1 MNRFIN
7 YAHRGAS
14 DYAPENTMSAF
25 RKAIELK
32 ANGIE
37 LDLQKTKD
45 GKLVIFH
52 DKEID
57 KKSNGTGKISD
68 YTYNELLELD
78 FGSWFGKEFKNEKIV
93 LFEDFMKSVSD
104 KNLILAIE
112 LKEEGIEKDTLEI
125 IDKYYNKAN
134 IFITSFLYNALS
146 NVRKFDNNIK
156 IGWLIED
163 DINKRNVSELVKISG
178 NQICPPANLVSK
190 EGIKLARENGL
201 SVRLWGV
208 SNEEIMERVYKFDID
223 GMTVNFP
230 DKLKRL
236 MEVNNNE

>member
-1 MNRFIN
+1 MNFVN

-14 DYAPENTMSAF
+14 SYAPENTMSSFKKAF
-25 RKAIELK
+25 QLGS
-32 ANGIE
+32 NGIE

-68 YTYNELLELD
+68 YTYNELLEFD

-156 IGWLIED
+156 IGWLIGE
-163 DINKRNVSELVKISG
+163 DINKKNVSELIKISG
-178 NQICPPANLVSK
+178 NQICPPANLVSI

>member
-1 MNRFIN
+1 MNFVN

-14 DYAPENTMSAF
+14 SYAPENTMSSFKKAF
-25 RKAIELK
+25 QLGS
-32 ANGIE
+32 NGIE

-112 LKEEGIEKDTLEI
+112 LKEEGIEKNTLEI

-156 IGWLIED
+156 IGWLIGE
-163 DINKRNVSELVKISG
+163 DINKKNVSELIKISG
-178 NQICPPANLVSK
+178 NQICPPANLVSI

>member
-1 MNRFIN
+1 MNFVN

-14 DYAPENTMSAF
+14 AYAPENTMSSFKKAF
-25 RKAIELK
+25 QLGS
-32 ANGIE
+32 NGIE

-45 GKLVIFH
+45 GKIVIFH

>member
-1 MNRFIN
+1 MNFVN

-14 DYAPENTMSAF
+14 AYAPENTMSSFKKAF
-25 RKAIELK
+25 QLGS
-32 ANGIE
+32 NGIE

-45 GKLVIFH
+45 GKIVIFH

-93 LFEDFMKSVSD
+93 LFEDFMQSVSD

-112 LKEEGIEKDTLEI
+112 LKEEEIEKDTLEI
-125 IDKYYNKAN
+125 INKYYNKDN
-134 IFITSFLYNALS
+134 IFITSFIYNALL

-156 IGWLIED
+156 IGWLIKD

>member
-1 MNRFIN
+1 MNFVN

-14 DYAPENTMSAF
+14 SYAPENTMSSFKKAF
-25 RKAIELK
+25 QLGS
-32 ANGIE
+32 NGIE

-156 IGWLIED
+156 IGWLIKE
-163 DINKRNVSELVKISG
+163 DINQKNILEFMKISG
-178 NQICPPANLVSK
+178 NQICPPADLVS
-190 EGIKLARENGL
+190 ENGIKLARKNNLG
-201 SVRLWGV
+201 VRLWGV
-208 SNEEIMERVYKFDID
+208 SNENIMLKVYNLDID

-230 DKLKRL
+230 DKLNEL
-236 MEVNNNE
+236 IMNN

>member
-1 MNRFIN
+1 MNFVN

-14 DYAPENTMSAF
+14 SYAPENTMSSFKKAF
-25 RKAIELK
+25 QLGS
-32 ANGIE
+32 NGIE

-78 FGSWFGKEFKNEKIV
+78 FGSWFCKEFKNEKIV

>member
-1 MNRFIN
+1 MNFVN

-14 DYAPENTMSAF
+14 AYAPENTMSSFKKAF
-25 RKAIELK
+25 QLGS
-32 ANGIE
+32 NGIE

-93 LFEDFMKSVSD
+93 LFEDFMQSVSD

-112 LKEEGIEKDTLEI
+112 LKEEEIEKDTLEI
-125 IDKYYNKAN
+125 INKYYNKDN
-134 IFITSFLYNALS
+134 IFITSFIYNALL

-156 IGWLIED
+156 IGWLIKD

>member
-1 MNRFIN
+1 MNFVN

-14 DYAPENTMSAF
+14 AYAPENTMSSFKKAF
-25 RKAIELK
+25 QLGS
-32 ANGIE
+32 NGIE

-45 GKLVIFH
+45 GKIVIFH

-68 YTYNELLELD
+68 YTYNELLEFD

-125 IDKYYNKAN
+125 INKYYNKDN

-146 NVRKFDNNIK
+146 NIRKLDNNIK
-156 IGWLIED
+156 IGWLIGE
-163 DINKRNVSELVKISG
+163 DINKKNVSELVKISG

>member
-1 MNRFIN
+1 MNFVN

-14 DYAPENTMSAF
+14 SYAPENTMSSFKKAF
-25 RKAIELK
+25 QLGS
-32 ANGIE
+32 NGIE

-45 GKLVIFH
+45 GKIVIFH

-68 YTYNELLELD
+68 YTYNELLEFD

-125 IDKYYNKAN
+125 INKYYNKDN

-146 NVRKFDNNIK
+146 NIRKFDNNIK
-156 IGWLIED
+156 IGWLIGE
-163 DINKRNVSELVKISG
+163 DINKKNVSELIKISG
-178 NQICPPANLVSK
+178 NQICPPANLVSI

-236 MEVNNNE
+236 MESNNNE

>member
-1 MNRFIN
+1 MNFVN

-14 DYAPENTMSAF
+14 SYAPENTMSSFKKAF
-25 RKAIELK
+25 QLGS
-32 ANGIE
+32 NGIE

-146 NVRKFDNNIK
+146 NIRKLDNNIK
-156 IGWLIED
+156 IGWLIGE
-163 DINKRNVSELVKISG
+163 DINKKNVSELIKISG
-178 NQICPPANLVSK
+178 NQICPPANLVSI

-236 MEVNNNE
+236 MESNNNE

>member
-1 MNRFIN
+1 MNFVN

-14 DYAPENTMSAF
+14 SYAPENTMSSFKKAF
-25 RKAIELK
+25 QLGS
-32 ANGIE
+32 NGIE

-178 NQICPPANLVSK
+178 NQICPPANLVSI

-236 MEVNNNE
+236 MESNNNE

>member
-1 MNRFIN
+1 MNFVN

-14 DYAPENTMSAF
+14 SYAPENTMSSFKKAF
-25 RKAIELK
+25 QLGS
-32 ANGIE
+32 NGIE

>member
-1 MNRFIN
+1 MNFVN

-14 DYAPENTMSAF
+14 SYAPENTMSSFKKAF
-25 RKAIELK
+25 QLGS
-32 ANGIE
+32 NGIE

-208 SNEEIMERVYKFDID
+208 SNEEIMDRVYKFDID

-236 MEVNNNE
+236 MESNNNE

>member
-1 MNRFIN
+1 MNFVN

-14 DYAPENTMSAF
+14 SYAPENTMSSFKKAF
-25 RKAIELK
+25 QLGS
-32 ANGIE
+32 NGIE

-93 LFEDFMKSVSD
+93 LFEDFMKSISD

-125 IDKYYNKAN
+125 INKYYNKDN

-146 NVRKFDNNIK
+146 NIRKLDNNIK
-156 IGWLIED
+156 IGWLIGE
-163 DINKRNVSELVKISG
+163 DINKKNVSELIKISG
-178 NQICPPANLVSK
+178 NQICPPANLVSI

-236 MEVNNNE
+236 MESNNNE

>member
-1 MNRFIN
+1 MNFVN

-14 DYAPENTMSAF
+14 SYAPENTMSSFKKAF
-25 RKAIELK
+25 QLGS
-32 ANGIE
+32 NGIE

-125 IDKYYNKAN
+125 INKYYNKDN

-146 NVRKFDNNIK
+146 NIRKFDNNIK
-156 IGWLIED
+156 IGWLIGE
-163 DINKRNVSELVKISG
+163 DINKKNVSELIKISG
-178 NQICPPANLVSK
+178 NQICPPANLVSI

-236 MEVNNNE
+236 MESNNNE

>member
-1 MNRFIN
+1 MNFVN

-14 DYAPENTMSAF
+14 SYAPENTMSSFKKAF
-25 RKAIELK
+25 QLGS
-32 ANGIE
+32 NGIE

-236 MEVNNNE
+236 MESNNNE

>member
-1 MNRFIN
+1 
-7 YAHRGAS
+7 
-14 DYAPENTMSAF
+14 
-25 RKAIELK
+25 
-32 ANGIE
+32 
-37 LDLQKTKD
+37 
-45 GKLVIFH
+45 
-52 DKEID
+52 
-57 KKSNGTGKISD
+57 
-68 YTYNELLELD
+68 
-78 FGSWFGKEFKNEKIV
+78 
-93 LFEDFMKSVSD
+93 MKSVSD

-190 EGIKLARENGL
+190 EGINLARENGL

>member
-1 MNRFIN
+1 MNFVN

-14 DYAPENTMSAF
+14 SYAPENTMSSFKKAF
-25 RKAIELK
+25 QLGS
-32 ANGIE
+32 NGIE

-45 GKLVIFH
+45 GKLVIFQ

-236 MEVNNNE
+236 MESNNNE

>member
-1 MNRFIN
+1 MNFVN

-14 DYAPENTMSAF
+14 SYAPENTMSSFKKAF
-25 RKAIELK
+25 QLGS
-32 ANGIE
+32 NGIE

-146 NVRKFDNNIK
+146 NVRKFDNYIK

-236 MEVNNNE
+236 MESNNNE

>member
-1 MNRFIN
+1 MNFVN

-14 DYAPENTMSAF
+14 SYAPENTMSSFKKAF
-25 RKAIELK
+25 QLGS
-32 ANGIE
+32 NGIE

-146 NVRKFDNNIK
+146 NIRKLDNNIK
-156 IGWLIED
+156 IGWLIGE
-163 DINKRNVSELVKISG
+163 DINKKNVSELIKISG
-178 NQICPPANLVSK
+178 NQICPPANLVSI

>member
-1 MNRFIN
+1 MNFVN

-14 DYAPENTMSAF
+14 SYAPENTMSSFKKAF
-25 RKAIELK
+25 QLGS
-32 ANGIE
+32 NGIE

-45 GKLVIFH
+45 CKLVIFH

-178 NQICPPANLVSK
+178 NQICPPANLVSI

-236 MEVNNNE
+236 MESNNNE

>member
-1 MNRFIN
+1 MNFVN

-14 DYAPENTMSAF
+14 SYAPENTMSSFKKAF
-25 RKAIELK
+25 QLGS
-32 ANGIE
+32 NGIE

-68 YTYNELLELD
+68 YTYNELLEFD

-236 MEVNNNE
+236 MESNNNE